1 MPPARGRKRKS
12 NQSTVSNDDEHYQ
25 QNAPVMATSPQKIPT
40 KTGSP
45 SAADQRHQE
54 SPAKKRKLN
63 SSITLA
69 QKQALIDNLQLEIT
83 ERARKLRANYNIHA
97 QSLRTRIEIRVNRIP
112 LSLRKVK
119 MGELLQKFSAEQ
131 QQQHQQQ
138 QAQRTAVVAAA
149 NAATRGPPVPAKDAV
164 TKRPPLASAP
174 MFASGSVSP
183 MRPAKRLS
191 HEISGGGDKENDFE
205 RNIENPKKKTRAG
218 PATELVRN
226 PGQVLSPTSSNS
238 RIQRGGERA
247 QPPPP
252 TPGGRSGIARPVS
265 PTKMGGT
272 SLLSNMVE
280 KSRSTRAAA
289 TARKTTTS
297 TTASSA
303 NGGGATT
310 TMTTTT
316 TRTRRGATAAAPPPP
331 SRPATRTAQRVSAT
345 SESSD
350 GSTSTVVR
358 KRPATAMATHKAAAP
373 APAPAKR
380 TVMGTIKKG
389 VAAGTSRKAPASKT
403 APPAASTAGTGRV
416 LRKRA

>member
-12 NQSTVSNDDEHYQ
+12 NQSTVSNDDQHYQ

-119 MGELLQKFSAEQ
+119 MGELLQKLSAEQ
-131 QQQHQQQ
+131 QHQQQQQQQQ
-138 QAQRTAVVAAA
+138 QAQRTAAVATA
-149 NAATRGPPVPAKDAV
+149 NASTRGPPVPAKDAV

-174 MFASGSVSP
+174 MFASGSASP

-280 KSRSTRAAA
+280 KARSTRAAA

-310 TMTTTT
+310 TT
-316 TRTRRGATAAAPPPP
+316 TRTRRGATAAAPPQP
-331 SRPATRTAQRVSAT
+331 SRPATRTARRVSAT

-380 TVMGTIKKG
+380 TVIGTIKKG
-389 VAAGTSRKAPASKT
+389 VVAGTTRKAPASKA
-403 APPAASTAGTGRV
+403 APPAASTTGTGRV